1 MECVLPIKDKS
12 DIEAM
17 YETLREH
24 NQRDYLLFRLA
35 IHTGLRIS
43 TLIHLKGLDIL
54 TQDEHCQA
62 VINVWRQP
70 GISEINVPLPQ
81 SLCEE
86 LDEFMKDKGIG
97 HDDYLFRSMKTK
109 RPLSRQQAYRIIHDA
124 AVQNGLSQ
132 IGLQSLRKTF
142 AYHAY
147 QSGTPLTVIQKYLGH
162 QTLSETLKFIDV
174 PQQNRTITIQLDL

>member
-1 MECVLPIKDKS
+1 MECVLPIKEKS

-17 YETLREH
+17 YETLRAH

-35 IHTGLRIS
+35 IHTGLRMS
-43 TLIHLKGLDIL
+43 ALIHLKGLDIL
-54 TQDEHCQA
+54 TQDAHDQT
-62 VINVWRQP
+62 VISVWKQP
-70 GISEINVPLPQ
+70 GISEIHVPLPQ

-86 LDEFMKDKGIG
+86 LDAYMKERGIR
-97 HDDYLFRSMKTK
+97 DDSYLFCSVKTK

-124 AVQNGLSQ
+124 AVENGLSQ

-162 QTLSETLKFIDV
+162 QTLSETLKFIDI
-174 PQQNRTITIQLDL
+174 PQQNHTITIQLDL

>member
-1 MECVLPIKDKS
+1 MECVLPIKEKS

-17 YETLREH
+17 YETLRQH

-43 TLIHLKGLDIL
+43 TLIQLKGLDVL
-54 TQDEHCQA
+54 TQDESCQA
-62 VINVWRQP
+62 VINAWKQP
-70 GISEINVPLPQ
+70 GITEIHVPLPQ

-86 LDEFMKDKGIG
+86 LALFIKDKGIG
-97 HDDYLFRSMKTK
+97 QDDYLFRSVKTK

-124 AVQNGLSQ
+124 AVKNGLSQ

-147 QSGTPLTVIQKYLGH
+147 QAGTPLTVIQKYLGH
-162 QTLSETLKFIDV
+162 QTISETLKFIDV
-174 PQQNRTITIQLDL
+174 PKQNHTITIQIDL

>member
-1 MECVLPIKDKS
+1 MECVLPIKEKS

-17 YETLREH
+17 YKTLRAH

-35 IHTGLRIS
+35 IHTGLKIS
-43 TLIHLKGLDIL
+43 ALTHLKGLDVL
-54 TQDEHCQA
+54 TQNEHSQT
-62 VINVWRQP
+62 VVNVWRQP
-70 GISEINVPLPQ
+70 GISEINVHLPQ

-86 LDEFMKDKGIG
+86 LDVYMKEREMG
-97 HDDYLFRSMKTK
+97 DDSYLFCSMKTK
-109 RPLSRQQAYRIIHDA
+109 RPLSRQQAYRIIHGA

-147 QSGTPLTVIQKYLGH
+147 QSGTPLTVMQKYLGH
-162 QTLSETLKFIDV
+162 QTLSETLKFIDI
-174 PQQNRTITIQLDL
+174 PKQNHTITIQLNL